1 MNSYFSEAGVF
12 LIGVIMGFLIL
23 MIMLRFILQWV
34 RADFYNPISQFIV
47 KLSNPLLKPFRRFIP
62 GLGGIDMAAIVLMII
77 LKFIEIMLIQL
88 ISNIPVNLFVILIL
102 SVTGL
107 MSLLIYVFIFAII
120 ISAVASWIAPGG
132 YNPVL
137 NLVSQLTA
145 PVMRPIQRYMKPVSG
160 MDLSPLVALLLL
172 NLLVMAIPYI
182 QRALLGLVI

>member
-12 LIGVIMGFLIL
+12 LISVIMGFLIL
-23 MIMLRFILQWV
+23 TIMLRFILQWV

-62 GLGGIDMAAIVLMII
+62 GVGGLDMAAVVLMIVLKCIELLLIHAISGMPINI
-77 LKFIEIMLIQL
+77 L
-88 ISNIPVNLFVILIL
+88 VILVL
-102 SVTGL
+102 SITGL
-107 MSLLIYVFIFAII
+107 LSLLLYVFIFAII

-137 NLVSQLTA
+137 NLVGQLTA
-145 PVMRPIQRYMKPVSG
+145 PVMRPIQRYVKPVSG
-160 MDLSPLVALLLL
+160 MDLSPLVALLIL

-182 QRALLGLVI
+182 QRSLLGLFI